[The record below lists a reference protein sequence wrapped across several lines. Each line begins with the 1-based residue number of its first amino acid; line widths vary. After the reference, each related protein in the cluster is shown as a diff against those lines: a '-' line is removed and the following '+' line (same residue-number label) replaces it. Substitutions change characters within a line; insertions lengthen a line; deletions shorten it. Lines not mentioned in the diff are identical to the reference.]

1 VLRLHPNPAPV
12 TVRLARLAVA
22 AVLLAACQGP
32 PRTARAVVI
41 DTISGTGNTSA
52 PADDPGWKN
61 VGVRGIG
68 TGVYLGNDWVL
79 TAYHVGG
86 GSIVLGGGTYAMLA
100 NSGTR
105 LTNAGAAG
113 RAEFTDLY
121 MFRLATTPT
130 GLGGV
135 TIASAASGTGAAVT
149 MIGAGRDRGAFT
161 RWSVNTRPA
170 TRRSPRARG
179 AGEPTSSAARACGS
193 TTISARSRRFPP
205 PSTIL
210 WGVPSRPR
218 RRTAI
223 PAAACFGRTARPG
236 SSPG

>member
-86 GSIVLGGGTYAMLA
+86 GSIVLGGGTYATPA
-100 NSGTR
+100 RRVGRSSPISTCSGWR
-105 LTNAGAAG
+105 
-113 RAEFTDLY
+113 RH
-121 MFRLATTPT
+121 RR
-130 GLGGV
+130 
-135 TIASAASGTGAAVT
+135 ASAAS
-149 MIGAGRDRGAFT
+149 
-161 RWSVNTRPA
+161 
-170 TRRSPRARG
+170 RSPR
-179 AGEPTSSAARACGS
+179 
-193 TTISARSRRFPP
+193 
-205 PSTIL
+205 
-210 WGVPSRPR
+210 R
-218 RRTAI
+218 RRE
-223 PAAACFGRTARPG
+223 RVRP
-236 SSPG
+236 